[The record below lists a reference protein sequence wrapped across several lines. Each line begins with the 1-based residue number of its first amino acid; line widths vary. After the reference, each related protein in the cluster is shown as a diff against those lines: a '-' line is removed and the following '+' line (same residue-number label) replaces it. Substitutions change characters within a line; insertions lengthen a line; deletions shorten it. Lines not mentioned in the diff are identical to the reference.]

1 MERAPLV
8 YWIRHLVGNTFR
20 LLLHPTAL
28 GRFALLC
35 TFLRLEFKRKIL
47 VELFGRRLTSEHV
60 FGQTI
65 HFGDYSIFTLVFG
78 EVYLSGVYYF
88 PTGIK
93 APLIIDGGANIG
105 VSVAYFKTIY
115 PGCRVLAFEP
125 NARNFELLQRTV
137 QANGWTNA
145 EIYPY
150 GLHRTAGQQW
160 FFDYNGLPGSLSGG
174 FWEPAEA
181 GPAKSRTMV
190 ETVRLSDYITED
202 VDLMKLD
209 VEGSEMA
216 ILEDLIAA
224 GKLERVRQI
233 IGEYHHHVKP
243 DEDRLGE
250 FLSLLERAGF
260 GYHLC
265 AVLPLPFPQRRV
277 QNFMFSAYRKAR
289 G

>member
-1 MERAPLV
+1 V
-8 YWIRHLVGNTFR
+8 YWIRHLVGNGLR
-20 LLLHPTAL
+20 LLLHPSVL
-28 GRFALLC
+28 GRFALLGA
-35 TFLRLEFKRKIL
+35 FLRIEFKRKIL
-47 VELFGRRLTSEHV
+47 VELCGRRLTSEHV
-60 FGQTI
+60 FGQII
-65 HFGDYSIFTLVFG
+65 HFSDYSIFALVFG

-88 PTGIK
+88 PARVA

-105 VSVAYFKTIY
+105 VSLAYFKTIY

-125 NARNFELLQRTV
+125 NERNFELLQRTV
-137 QANGWTNA
+137 RANGWTNT
-145 EIYPY
+145 ETYPF
-150 GLHRTAGQQW
+150 GLHRTAGEQW

-181 GPAKSRTMV
+181 GPAKSKTMV
-190 ETVRLSDYITED
+190 RTIRLSDYINED
-202 VDLMKLD
+202 VDLLKLD

-216 ILEDLIAA
+216 ILEDLMAA
-224 GKLERVRQI
+224 DKLERVRQI

-265 AVLPLPFPQRRV
+265 AALPLPFPQRQA
-277 QNFMFSAYRKAR
+277 QNFMFSAYRKAA